1 VRGIVPTAAVHIV
14 DAEWLGPDVVDVTYK
29 DATGARAGALLFR
42 SREGELEVVEE
53 GRPWS
58 FDSDANAFKLAAEA
72 KRISLGYLFDP
83 YLAVATGGYRRDRR
97 LRPGRTA
104 AARRRPP

>member
-1 VRGIVPTAAVHIV
+1 
-14 DAEWLGPDVVDVTYK
+14 VDVTYK
-29 DATGARAGALLFR
+29 DAAGARAGVLLFR
-42 SREGELEVVEE
+42 SREAELEIVVE

-83 YLAVATGGYRRDRR
+83 YLAVATADIRDQSMPS
-97 LRPGRTA
+97 LASASTA
-104 AARRRPP
+104 NGLTTFGSVPAE

>member
-1 VRGIVPTAAVHIV
+1 MPNAAVHIV

-29 DATGARAGALLFR
+29 DAAGARAGALLFR

-83 YLAVATGGYRRDRR
+83 CSWPVLRELAEATSTSAVR
-97 LRPGRTA
+97 GR
-104 AARRRPP
+104 